1 MAAPG
6 EPKLAVMKA
15 WPSFFLL
22 FLLSTTLI
30 YSDYS
35 SDNAYQNNV
44 CATGVALKGAHSTTH
59 KIRHTGTF
67 MARILLIDKDCS
79 SRAKYLE
86 SLTLPAFY
94 MQDFSIQGITV
105 GDFNTA
111 RRLLGQS
118 GYTVLDKNGG
128 ADIIFDDVKELGTI
142 LSLLRQHGL
151 HSELADIADTLYQ
164 A

>member
-1 MAAPG
+1 
-6 EPKLAVMKA
+6 
-15 WPSFFLL
+15 
-22 FLLSTTLI
+22 
-30 YSDYS
+30 
-35 SDNAYQNNV
+35 
-44 CATGVALKGAHSTTH
+44 
-59 KIRHTGTF
+59 

-128 ADIIFDDVKELGTI
+128 ADIIFDDIKELGTI

-151 HSELADIADTLYQ
+151 HSELTDIADTLYQ

>member
-1 MAAPG
+1 
-6 EPKLAVMKA
+6 MKA

-30 YSDYS
+30 YSEYN
-35 SDNAYQNNV
+35 SDNAYQNNACV
-44 CATGVALKGAHSTTH
+44 TGVPLKGAHSKTH
-59 KIRHTGTF
+59 NIRHTGTF

-128 ADIIFDDVKELGTI
+128 ADIIFDDVKQLPA
-142 LSLLRQHGL
+142 LLVLLR
-151 HSELADIADTLYQ
+151 
-164 A
+164 

>member
-1 MAAPG
+1 MA
-6 EPKLAVMKA
+6 
-15 WPSFFLL
+15 
-22 FLLSTTLI
+22 
-30 YSDYS
+30 
-35 SDNAYQNNV
+35 
-44 CATGVALKGAHSTTH
+44 
-59 KIRHTGTF
+59 KI
-67 MARILLIDKDCS
+67 ILIDEDCI

-86 SLTLPAFY
+86 SLVLPAFY
-94 MQDFSIQGITV
+94 MQDFSIQGIAV

-111 RRLLGQS
+111 RRLIDQA

-151 HSELADIADTLYQ
+151 HSELTDIADTIYQ